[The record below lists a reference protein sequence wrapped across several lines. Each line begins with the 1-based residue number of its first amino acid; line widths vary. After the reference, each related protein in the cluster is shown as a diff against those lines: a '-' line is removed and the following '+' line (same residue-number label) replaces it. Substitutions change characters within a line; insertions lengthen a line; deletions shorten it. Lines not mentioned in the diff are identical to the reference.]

1 LLNGN
6 ILTGDQR
13 ELRIVNYELRTGH
26 CERNMDHGNYCYWGD
41 YSRDL

>member
-13 ELRIVNYELRTGH
+13 ELRIVNYELRMGFAKGIWIT
-26 CERNMDHGNYCYWGD
+26 EIVVIEVIIHGI
-41 YSRDL
+41 